1 MAMCLWGTM
10 HQNMVMNELL
20 ILDTVE
26 ISQISPKD
34 KSENTFISM

>member
-1 MAMCLWGTM
+1 MRRKDAM
-10 HQNMVMNELL
+10 HQNKVMNELP

-34 KSENTFISM
+34 KSENTFINM